1 MHLPKWQF
9 ITQEKDPMR
18 LLQQIHDFSSWGCPW
33 IQLRMKNTS
42 NDVIVSTAFK
52 AKEICQAYNTRLSI
66 NDHVHIAQQVNAD
79 GLHLGKNDMTV
90 ADARK
95 IVGKHMIIGAT
106 ANTFKDIEKLAMQE
120 LQYIGLGPFAFT
132 KTKSSLSPILGLQ
145 GYEVI
150 LTKMKENNI
159 HIPVYAVGGIE
170 LSDISSIFDLG
181 VHGIAV
187 SGMLH
192 NAKDP
197 QAIISLLNQ
206 RSYA

>member
-1 MHLPKWQF
+1 MPLPKWQF
-9 ITQEKDPMR
+9 ITQEKDSVK

-42 NDVIVSTAFK
+42 NDVIVSTTLK
-52 AKEICQAYNTRLSI
+52 AKEICQAYNTQLSI

-95 IVGKHMIIGAT
+95 IVGKQMIIGAT

-132 KTKSSLSPILGLQ
+132 KTKSTLSPIIGLQ
-145 GYEVI
+145 GYQAVS
-150 LTKMKENNI
+150 TKMIENNI
-159 HIPVYAVGGIE
+159 EIPVYAVGGIE
-170 LSDISSIFDLG
+170 LSDISSIFDTG
-181 VHGIAV
+181 VHGIAI

-192 NAKDP
+192 HAKDP
-197 QAIISLLNQ
+197 KAMIFELN
-206 RSYA
+206 RITKT